1 MTAGAVHAGGLRSR
15 SGWLGRGLVILAVL
29 LGIVA
34 FVIIAQMGTGPT
46 SRAQPDATGRVGTN
60 QLSPALVD
68 RVDNHGQVLFGR
80 YCDSCHP
87 GAGAGIGAN
96 LRTAQSHRQYSTEDS
111 IIRLVRAG
119 GFDMPAFPTQMVSDD
134 DLAQIASYV
143 RSLPVE
149 SP

>member
-1 MTAGAVHAGGLRSR
+1 MTAGGLEATVLRARSR
-15 SGWLGRGLVILAVL
+15 WIGPGLVILGFA

-34 FVIIAQMGTGPT
+34 FIIIAAMGTGPT
-46 SRAQPDATGRVGTN
+46 SRAPDAPGRVGAI

-68 RVDNHGQVLFGR
+68 GVDNHGQVLFGR

-87 GAGAGIGAN
+87 GAGSGIGAN
-96 LRTAQSHRQYSTEDS
+96 LRTAQSHRQFSTEDS

-119 GFDMPAFPTQMVSDD
+119 GFDMPAFPKPMLSDD
-134 DLAQIASYV
+134 DLGQIASYV
-143 RSLPVE
+143 RSLPVV

>member
-1 MTAGAVHAGGLRSR
+1 MTAGTLEPTRVRPRSP
-15 SGWLGRGLVILAVL
+15 WMGRGLVLLAVL
-29 LGIVA
+29 LGVVV
-34 FVIIAQMGTGPT
+34 FVIIARMGTGPT
-46 SRAQPDATGRVGTN
+46 SGAPEAMGRAVPS

-68 RVDNHGQVLFGR
+68 GVDNHGQVLFGR

-87 GAGAGIGAN
+87 GAGSGIGAD
-96 LRTAQSHRQYSTEDS
+96 LRAAQSHRQYATEDS

-119 GFDMPAFPTQMVSDD
+119 GFDMPAFSGQMLADD

>member
-1 MTAGAVHAGGLRSR
+1 MTVGAMHAGGSRSR
-15 SGWLGRGLVILAVL
+15 SGWMGRGLVILAAL

-46 SRAQPDATGRVGTN
+46 SRAPEATGRVGTT

-68 RVDNHGQVLFGR
+68 GVDNHGQVLFGR

-119 GFDMPAFPTQMVSDD
+119 GFDMPAFSTQMVSDD

>member
-1 MTAGAVHAGGLRSR
+1 MTVRTLEARGSLARAR
-15 SGWLGRGLVILAVL
+15 WLGRGLVVVSLV
-29 LGIVA
+29 LGIVV
-34 FVIIAQMGTGPT
+34 FIIISNMGTGPT
-46 SRAQPDATGRVGTN
+46 STAPTAAARVTSA

-68 RVDNHGQVLFGR
+68 GVDNHGQVLFGR

-87 GAGAGIGAN
+87 AAGAGIGAN
-96 LRTAQSHRQYSTEDS
+96 LRTAQSHRQYASDDS

-119 GFDMPAFPTQMVSDD
+119 GFDMPAFPEQMLADE
-134 DLAQIASYV
+134 DLAQIASYM